1 MQHTL
6 MRLLVALC
14 LVVACHATATA
25 QYHRERALV
34 REGNRHFER
43 RNFNT
48 ALNRYNE
55 ALEHDST
62 AYEALYNRANVSA
75 QALLHNRADTQGMA
89 QRWKISNLYYDTL
102 AADSL
107 LSDKQRAEV
116 LRNLGESLFMQ
127 QNYEAA
133 LNSFRESLLLN
144 ADDAECKHNYVLTKR
159 IVDQKR
165 QQQQQNQQNDNQQQN
180 NQSENDQNKSENQDN
195 EGNDDQPNDQ
205 NSEDNKDGQNNE
217 NKDNRDNKDNQDK
230 QNDKNDQNKDNQD
243 DKEQNGD
250 QPNDDGK
257 NDEDKQENDQQGESQ
272 PQPRGISRDEQE
284 RMLDAIQSEEDKTQ
298 DKLKEGKGV
307 YVPGKKNW

>member
-1 MQHTL
+1 MQHTF
-6 MRLLVALC
+6 MRLLMALC

-165 QQQQQNQQNDNQQQN
+165 QQQQQNQQN
-180 NQSENDQNKSENQDN
+180 NQSENDQNKNENQDN
-195 EGNDDQPNDQ
+195 QSNNDQPNDQ

-250 QPNDDGK
+250 QQNDDGK

-307 YVPGKKNW
+307 YIPGKKNW

>member
-14 LVVACHATATA
+14 LVVACHVTATA

-48 ALNRYNE
+48 ALNRYTE
-55 ALEHDST
+55 AMEHDST
-62 AYEALYNRANVSA
+62 AYEVLYNRANASA

-165 QQQQQNQQNDNQQQN
+165 QQQQQNQQN

-250 QPNDDGK
+250 QQNDDGK

-307 YVPGKKNW
+307 YIPGKKNW

>member
-205 NSEDNKDGQNNE
+205 NSEDNKDGQN
-217 NKDNRDNKDNQDK
+217 KDNQDNQDK

-250 QPNDDGK
+250 RQNNDGK

-307 YVPGKKNW
+307 YIPGKKNW

>member
-1 MQHTL
+1 MQHTF
-6 MRLLVALC
+6 MRLLMALC

-48 ALNRYNE
+48 ALNRYTE
-55 ALEHDST
+55 AMEHDST
-62 AYEALYNRANVSA
+62 AYEVLYNRANASA

-165 QQQQQNQQNDNQQQN
+165 QQQQQNQQN

-250 QPNDDGK
+250 QQNDDGK

-307 YVPGKKNW
+307 YIPGKKNW